1 MGRSGLDDPIV
12 RESFYTNESP
22 PSPRPCRANRDSPQ
36 RLSAFPPSV
45 LVRNN
50 QPLILRASST
60 PRGRKISLVR
70 WITYGRK
77 KNTGERMCF
86 FSLWKLF
93 SKIRSGLILTAL
105 KSAIL
110 VSLGT
115 VTMSTTGVLW
125 PCPGVYRHQ
134 LKVDIMTEICGG
146 HVRLPSQHNTSS
158 RRKKEKREV
167 LVEREVDMWWVEVC
181 ISQTVPNQH
190 LKLTDIEQENWFLVW
205 NCFHTRMFGAEPI
218 VCLIWGVWF
227 VFAQSVWKLFPNLD
241 QETAEQKMQLKIN
254 GFWRNLNKS

>member
-60 PRGRKISLVR
+60 PRGRKRSLVR

-158 RRKKEKREV
+158 RRKKEKT
-167 LVEREVDMWWVEVC
+167 WS
-181 ISQTVPNQH
+181 ISRTWSWYVVSRGLYFTNSAKSTSKANRH
-190 LKLTDIEQENWFLVW
+190 WARKLISCV
-205 NCFHTRMFGAEPI
+205 
-218 VCLIWGVWF
+218 
-227 VFAQSVWKLFPNLD
+227 KLL
-241 QETAEQKMQLKIN
+241 
-254 GFWRNLNKS
+254 SH